1 MAPLIVTGNIA
12 IDGIISA
19 VVFVWM
25 VTQGLNLLARFLT
38 GKSG

>member
-1 MAPLIVTGNIA
+1 MTPLIVTGNAA

-25 VTQGLNLLARFLT
+25 ATQGLSLLFRFLT